1 MVPSIRP
8 PFVRAFLAAF
18 AIAIAGAASART
30 PYADRPE
37 VIEFANQIAKRHK
50 LEAASILKSLRQAKH
65 QATIV
70 RWMEPLPPSQR
81 SWKAYAG
88 RTLTSSRI
96 DEGVQ
101 FWTANQAAL
110 VRAHERFG
118 IPPEIIVSIIGVETN
133 YGKNTGSWRVLDA
146 LTTLAFDYPRRGAFF
161 RSELEYFFVYAKE
174 TGTDVEALKGSYA
187 GALGIPQFM
196 PGSYLR
202 YAIDFDGD
210 GRRDLVNNVVD
221 AIGSVGNFL
230 SEHGWQPNEPVAFP
244 VSLTGEAHQLPLSA
258 GIEPRFRVGE
268 LDQYGIT
275 LNGAALNQPVNE
287 DALCALI
294 EFETPNKPSEFWIGL
309 KNFYVIT
316 RYNQSSFYAMS
327 VNALAEAVKA
337 KMSPPIQPVPPPGQ

>member
-1 MVPSIRP
+1 MVLSLRR
-8 PFVRAFLAAF
+8 PFVRASLSALALAF
-18 AIAIAGAASART
+18 ATISEARM
-30 PYADRPE
+30 PYADRPD
-37 VIEFANQIAKRHK
+37 VIDFANKVASRHK
-50 LEAASILKSLRQAKH
+50 LDAAGILKSLRQAKH

-81 SWKAYAG
+81 SWEAYAG
-88 RTLTSSRI
+88 RTVTPTRI

-101 FWTANQAAL
+101 FWTTNQAAL
-110 VRAHERFG
+110 ARAHERFG
-118 IPPEIIVSIIGVETN
+118 IPPEIIVAIIGVETN
-133 YGKNTGSWRVLDA
+133 YGRNTGSWRVLDA
-146 LTTLAFDYPRRGAFF
+146 LTTLAFDYPRRAAFF

-230 SEHGWQPNEPVAFP
+230 SQHGWQPNEPVTFP
-244 VSLTGEAHQLPLSA
+244 VNISGEAHQLPLSA
-258 GIEPRFRVGE
+258 GIEPRFRIGE
-268 LDQYGIT
+268 LEQYGI
-275 LNGAALNQPVNE
+275 AIDQSALNRAVDD

-327 VNALAEAVKA
+327 VHALAEAVKA
-337 KMSPPIQPVPPPGQ
+337 KMSAPSAAVPGK